1 MNKLVEWLNVYF
13 GEKAPKMPVGLKDF
27 IVKVAPWLSIIGL
40 VFSLP
45 AILVL
50 IGISSFIPAGYGMY
64 LGNSTVVVIFAIAS
78 VVLYA
83 SAIPGLFKK
92 TIAGW
97 NFIFYATAINLIW
110 SLVTGDIVNLI
121 IGALIG
127 FWILFQIRS
136 YYTGGVTPHS
146 PTAPV

>member
-1 MNKLVEWLNVYF
+1 MDKLIKWLSVYF

-27 IVKVAPWLSIIGL
+27 IVKVAPWLSVIGL

-50 IGISSFIPAGYGMY
+50 IGISSFIPVGYGMY

-83 SAIPGLFKK
+83 LAIPGLFKK
-92 TIAGW
+92 TIAVKDP
-97 NFIFYATAINLIW
+97 FL
-110 SLVTGDIVNLI
+110 
-121 IGALIG
+121 
-127 FWILFQIRS
+127 
-136 YYTGGVTPHS
+136 
-146 PTAPV
+146 